1 MHISTLVT
9 DVLNVVETLRNR
21 RGDLVPAMLYSSSEG
36 ATSSWN
42 LIISAPWADKL
53 GVVEATRA
61 ITHELSLGLGLE
73 NRSAISRVTV
83 LKTSDAFVRD
93 MTALFQVS
101 DPRTRLPIS
110 NVAPDG
116 IPVGSGYV
124 FYSQPSV
131 LAQIPT

>member
-9 DVLNVVETLRNR
+9 DVLRVVETLRET
-21 RGDLVPAMLYSSSEG
+21 RGDLVLAMLYSGSEG

-42 LIISAPWADKL
+42 LIISAPWADRL

-73 NRSAISRVTV
+73 NRPAISRVTV
-83 LKTSDAFVRD
+83 LKTSDPFVRD
-93 MTALFQVS
+93 MPALFQVS
-101 DPRTRLPIS
+101 EPGTRMPIS

-116 IPVGSGYV
+116 IPVGSGYL
-124 FYSQPSV
+124 FYSQPGM

>member
-1 MHISTLVT
+1 MHIATLVS
-9 DVLNVVETLRNR
+9 DVVKVVEILRKR
-21 RGDLVPAMLYSSSEG
+21 QGDLVLAMLYSSSEG
-36 ATSSWN
+36 TTSSWN
-42 LIISAPWADKL
+42 LIVSAPWADKL
-53 GVVEATRA
+53 GLVEATRA
-61 ITHELSLGLGLE
+61 ITQELSLGLGLE

-83 LKTSDAFVRD
+83 LKTSDPFVRD

-101 DPRTRLPIS
+101 DPGARLPIS

-124 FYSQPSV
+124 FYSQANM

>member
-1 MHISTLVT
+1 MHIATLVS
-9 DVLNVVETLRNR
+9 DVLKVVEILRKR
-21 RGDLVPAMLYSSSEG
+21 RGDLVLAMLYSSSEG
-36 ATSSWN
+36 ATSSLN
-42 LIISAPWADKL
+42 LIISAPWTDKL

-61 ITHELSLGLGLE
+61 ITHELSLALGLE

-83 LKTSDAFVRD
+83 LKTSDPFVQD

-101 DPRTRLPIS
+101 DPGTRLPIS

-124 FYSQPSV
+124 FYSQPNV
-131 LAQIPT
+131 PAQIRT

>member
-1 MHISTLVT
+1 MHIATLVT
-9 DVLNVVETLRNR
+9 DVLKIVEVLRDR
-21 RGDLVPAMLYSSSEG
+21 RGDLVLAMLYNSTEG

-61 ITHELSLGLGLE
+61 ITHELSLGLSLE

-83 LKTSDAFVRD
+83 LKTIDPFVRD
-93 MTALFQVS
+93 MTGLFQVS
-101 DPRTRLPIS
+101 DPTTRLPIS

-124 FYSQPSV
+124 FYSQPTL

>member
-1 MHISTLVT
+1 MHISTLVA
-9 DVLNVVETLRNR
+9 DVLKVVEILRNR
-21 RGDLVPAMLYSSSEG
+21 RGDLVLAMLCSSEG

-73 NRSAISRVTV
+73 KRSAISRVTV
-83 LKTSDAFVRD
+83 LKTSDPFVRD

-101 DPRTRLPIS
+101 DPGTRLPVS

-124 FYSQPSV
+124 FYSQPNLPV
-131 LAQIPT
+131 QIPA

>member
-1 MHISTLVT
+1 MYISALVV
-9 DVLNVVETLRNR
+9 DLLKVVETLRKR
-21 RGDLVPAMLYSSSEG
+21 RGEFVLAMLYSGSEG
-36 ATSSWN
+36 ATTSWN

-61 ITHELSLGLGLE
+61 VTHELSLGLGLE

-83 LKTSDAFVRD
+83 LKTSDPFVRD

-101 DPRTRLPIS
+101 VPEMGKPIS

-116 IPVGSGYV
+116 IPVASGYI
-124 FYSQPSV
+124 FYSQPNL
-131 LAQIPT
+131 LAQIST